1 MTCIRY
7 GHEFG
12 IAAYNLIFTRGTS
25 YGPVFVRCLSVAGD
39 LSKPLDKRISCT
51 VLCRPKETR
60 VSTKITFLWKFILN
74 SRLRKFRQ
82 CRSIVA
88 ITCYINLARSID
100 EGWTLDAIC

>member
-1 MTCIRY
+1 MDDESVWREWMTCIRY

-60 VSTKITFLWKFILN
+60 VSTKLP
-74 SRLRKFRQ
+74 S
-82 CRSIVA
+82 SG
-88 ITCYINLARSID
+88 NLS
-100 EGWTLDAIC
+100 